1 MAIFEKNLEAL
12 KKVNPLLMAQMI
24 SIEPNKRFEVYMDEK
39 DSANINIY
47 DKELNTPLY
56 ESVPI
61 KQIEDAHKD
70 YLENFVRHPV
80 IFIYGI
86 GNGILLKMILGNSSL
101 FRCYLFEPNLELIYI
116 AFNLLD
122 FSEEL
127 ESGRL
132 KIFWEDIV
140 NYQAL
145 NSICKDPDTKTFL
158 KTYELQVPL
167 KYYIENYGSNI
178 VKLNRD
184 FVEQIKSVITGEG
197 NDAKDSLIG
206 LDHHLQNIPKMV
218 KSYTFKSL
226 VKSRNSDFAVIVST
240 GPSLTKQLPL
250 LKEYSDYITI
260 LCIDASLPILQ
271 KEGIVPDIVFSLER
285 VEATAKFYEK
295 LDRELLKDV
304 IFSPTSISHPKL
316 LKNIEGFKQSIY
328 MRLFGYTAMFQLSP
342 WGYAGI
348 GLSAANAA
356 FDFAILS
363 SFKHI
368 AFIGQDLAFGE
379 DGTTHS
385 KGAIYGEKE
394 ERYINRE
401 KIEEID
407 GYYGGKVKTTRIWK
421 QFLHYFKNNMIE
433 AHSKDLNVY
442 NCTEGGAYIDGAKH
456 IPFKVF
462 LEEVVGKSKKKGK
475 IELETVSQKRQKHYM
490 RRVKKIIS
498 LYLERLNLI
507 KGEIEKVFLDV
518 MAVIEELEQLNRD
531 NDLEKIDFD
540 KLAATISKIDRI
552 KDMYESDRALKKFY
566 NITNPFIVNAELEL
580 ARIMVKK
587 TNEEIEK
594 KVKMIDWI
602 YEHKSWLFF
611 LAGALDNI
619 ITIMQ
624 KNYDNI
630 YKNEE

>member
-1 MAIFEKNLEAL
+1 L
-12 KKVNPLLMAQMI
+12 
-24 SIEPNKRFEVYMDEK
+24 
-39 DSANINIY
+39 
-47 DKELNTPLY
+47 
-56 ESVPI
+56 
-61 KQIEDAHKD
+61 QI
-70 YLENFVRHPV
+70 
-80 IFIYGI
+80 
-86 GNGILLKMILGNSSL
+86 
-101 FRCYLFEPNLELIYI
+101 
-116 AFNLLD
+116 
-122 FSEEL
+122 
-127 ESGRL
+127 
-132 KIFWEDIV
+132 
-140 NYQAL
+140 
-145 NSICKDPDTKTFL
+145 
-158 KTYELQVPL
+158 PL

-184 FVEQIKSVITGEG
+184 FVEQIKSIITGEG
-197 NDAKDSLIG
+197 NDARDSLIG
-206 LDHHLQNIPKMV
+206 LDHHLQNIPIML

-226 VKSRNSDFAVIVST
+226 IKSRNSDFAVIVST
-240 GPSLTKQLPL
+240 GPSLAKQLPL

-271 KEGIVPDIVFSLER
+271 NEGIVPDIVFSLER
-285 VEATAKFYEK
+285 VEETAKFFEN

-304 IFSPTSISHPKL
+304 IFSPTSIAHPKL

-328 MRLFGYTAMFQLSP
+328 MRLFGYTEMFQLLP

-394 ERYINRE
+394 EQYIKE

-407 GYYGGKVKTTRIWK
+407 GYYGGKVKTTRIWN
-421 QFLHYFKNNMIE
+421 QFLHYFKNNMPD
-433 AHSKDLNVY
+433 AHSKGLSVY

-462 LEEVVGKSKKKGK
+462 LEEIVGKNKKKSK
-475 IELETVSQKRQKHYM
+475 IELKSVSQNRQKHYM
-490 RRVKKIIS
+490 RRVKKVIS
-498 LYLERLNLI
+498 LYLKRLNYI

-518 MAVIEELEQLNRD
+518 MSVIEELERLNRE
-531 NDLEKIDFD
+531 NNLEKVDFD
-540 KLAATISKIDRI
+540 KLATTISKIDKI
-552 KDMYESDRALKKFY
+552 KDMYETDRAIKKFY

-580 ARIMVKK
+580 ACIMVKK
-587 TNEEIEK
+587 TDEEIEK
-594 KVKMIDWI
+594 RVKMVDWI

-619 ITIMQ
+619 IIILQ

-630 YKNEE
+630 YKDME